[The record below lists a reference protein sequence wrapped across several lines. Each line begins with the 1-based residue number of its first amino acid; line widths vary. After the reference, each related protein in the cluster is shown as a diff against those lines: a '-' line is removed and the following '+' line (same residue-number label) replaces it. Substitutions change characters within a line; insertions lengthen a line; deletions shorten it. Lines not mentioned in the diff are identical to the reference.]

1 MVLAFVWGSPEW
13 CITIEA
19 SIDPASWEI
28 IESRLHW
35 QGYQSAADWLYRKE
49 PIAAVAVTADSG
61 LLSTLR
67 LVDADCVSRLL
78 CGLQS
83 TFLKHTYRIL
93 RLYVLSST
101 EQAVLTE
108 CFTADII
115 AGIIWAIAL
124 TFLC

>member
-1 MVLAFVWGSPEW
+1 M
-13 CITIEA
+13 
-19 SIDPASWEI
+19 
-28 IESRLHW
+28 
-35 QGYQSAADWLYRKE
+35 
-49 PIAAVAVTADSG
+49 TADSG

-124 TFLC
+124 TFYADAPKHRSADTRTGSYSVYACVDR